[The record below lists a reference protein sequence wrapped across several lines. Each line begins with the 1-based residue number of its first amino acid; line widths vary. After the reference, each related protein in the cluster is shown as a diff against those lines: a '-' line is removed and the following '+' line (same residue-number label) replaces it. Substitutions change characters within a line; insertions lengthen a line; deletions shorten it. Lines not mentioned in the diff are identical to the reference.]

1 MTRERETAS
10 ARIAALRTEIRRHE
24 HLYYVLAQPEIADRE
39 YDALEKELREL
50 EAAHPELVTPDSPTQ
65 RVGERPSD
73 SFPSFQ
79 HKVPMLSLDNTY
91 NEEELREFE
100 ARVFR
105 IVGERTIDYT
115 AELKIDGLSIALHY
129 EDGLLVRG
137 VTRGDGVRGDDVTPN
152 VKAIGAVPL
161 RLHGKDVPR
170 ELEVRGEVYFPRA
183 RFDALNREREA
194 AGEELYA
201 NPRNTAAG
209 TMKSLDARV
218 VKERGLDIFLYSVAH
233 VAGTAL
239 ASQSQTLEK
248 LRAWGLRTNPT
259 SRLCAGLEAVLAFC
273 REWQEKRDDLQYDID
288 GVVVKVND
296 FALQQELGFTSK
308 FPRWAIAYKY
318 PARQAT
324 TVVRAI
330 EVQVGRTGK
339 LTPVAHLDP
348 VLLAG
353 STVARVTLHNEE
365 EVARKDVRVGD
376 TVLIEKG
383 GDVIPKVVSVVAA
396 KRPADSAPWLP
407 VATCP
412 ACGSPAEKPE
422 GEVDRRCANATC
434 PAQLEEALKHFA
446 RRDAMDVE
454 GLGDVVVHELLERG
468 FVSDVAGFY
477 SLTFEQIAPI
487 LAPKNKKKESL
498 GAKKLLEG
506 IAKSR
511 DRELHRLLF
520 GLGIRHVGERAAKL
534 LARRFGSLDGV
545 QEATAET
552 IAEVHEIGP
561 VVAQSVRNWFDQEA
575 NRRLVTRLKEAGVR
589 TNDPET
595 GPASTQLQGKQYV
608 LTGTLPGMT
617 RDEAKAAI
625 EARGGR
631 VTTSVSKK
639 TDGVVAGPDAAGNA
653 KYEKAKEL
661 GVPTL
666 DEAQFRQMLLAEEA

>member
-1 MTRERETAS
+1 MARDRDAARER
-10 ARIAALRTEIRRHE
+10 IDWLRAEIRRHE
-24 HLYYVLAQPEIADRE
+24 HLYYVLAKPEIADRE
-39 YDALEKELREL
+39 YDALEKELRDL
-50 EAAHPELVTPDSPTQ
+50 EAAHPDLVTRDSPTQ
-65 RVGERPSD
+65 RVGEKPSD
-73 SFPSFQ
+73 SFPSYQ
-79 HKVPMLSLDNTY
+79 HRVPMLSLDNTY
-91 NEEELREFE
+91 NEDELREFE
-100 ARVFR
+100 ARLFR

-129 EDGLLVRG
+129 QNGLLLRG

-161 RLHGKDVPR
+161 RLHGQDAPR
-170 ELEVRGEVYFPRA
+170 ELEVRGEVYFPRSK
-183 RFDALNREREA
+183 FDALNRDREQQ
-194 AGEELYA
+194 GEELYA

-218 VKERGLDIFLYSVAH
+218 VKQRGLDIFLYSVAH
-233 VAGTAL
+233 VEGAAL
-239 ASQSQTLEK
+239 AGQWQTLEK
-248 LRAWGLRTNPT
+248 LRAWGLRTNPA
-259 SRLCAGLEAVLAFC
+259 SRLVHGLDDVLAFC
-273 REWQEKRDDLQYDID
+273 REWQEKRDGLEYDID

-324 TVVRAI
+324 TIVRAI

-376 TVLIEKG
+376 SVLIEKG
-383 GDVIPKVVSVVAA
+383 GDVIPKVVEVVAS
-396 KRPADSAPWLP
+396 KRPPDAAPWTP
-407 VATCP
+407 VEKCP
-412 ACGSPAEKPE
+412 SCGTTAEKPE
-422 GEVDRRCANATC
+422 GEVDRRCTNASC
-434 PAQLEEALKHFA
+434 PAQLEEGLKHFA

-468 FVSDVAGFY
+468 LVSDIAGFY
-477 SLTFEQIAPI
+477 SLGFDQLAPI

-498 GAKKLLEG
+498 GATKLLEG
-506 IAKSR
+506 IARSR

-534 LARRFGSLDGV
+534 LARRFGSLDAI
-545 QEATAET
+545 QAASAET

-575 NRRLVTRLKEAGVR
+575 NRKLVTRLKEAGVR
-589 TNDPET
+589 TADPGA
-595 GPASTQLQGKQYV
+595 GPVSTQLQGKQFV

-625 EARGGR
+625 EVRGGR

-653 KYEKAKEL
+653 KYEKAREL
-661 GVPTL
+661 GVKTL
-666 DEAQFRQMLLAEEA
+666 DEAEFRKMLEQA